1 VAVVEIVAVGWV
13 QVSVLLTLAV
23 TVGTVVL
30 LKTVVVATAVA
41 PFWAV
46 TVTE

>member
-1 VAVVEIVAVGWV
+1 
-13 QVSVLLTLAV
+13 VLLTLAV
-23 TVGTVVL
+23 TAGTTVS
-30 LKTVVVATAVA
+30 LKTAVLTEAVA